1 MGWIILLG
9 LIAVSGAGLW
19 LLGVRRGLLQAA
31 GAALLFGAAG
41 YAFQGRPDIPG
52 APAPGTTTASIIPLT
67 EARHAFYGDF
77 TGEESW
83 LRISE
88 ALARTGKSED
98 AVNILTN
105 AVHRYPRNP
114 QLWVGLGNALVDH
127 SHGLTPASEFAY
139 RRAAELSPG
148 YPGPPFFYGLALA
161 RSGDREGGVAVWKA
175 ILAKAPANASWRP
188 LIDQGVAALSG
199 PPSAATR

>member
-1 MGWIILLG
+1 MGWMILLG

-19 LLGVRRGLLQAA
+19 LLGVRRGLLHAA

-41 YAFQGRPDIPG
+41 YAFQGRPDIAG

-67 EARHAFYGDF
+67 EARNAFYGDF

-161 RSGDREGGVAVWKA
+161 RSGDREGAVAVWKA

-188 LIDQGVAALSG
+188 LIEQGIVAL
-199 PPSAATR
+199 TK